1 MFPRKFAYLVPDT
14 LAGVF
19 DALDAHPESKVLAG
33 GQSLIPIMKM
43 RLCDLTHVIDLRHLP
58 WRYCTDDAEGLHL
71 GALLTHRT
79 LEEDRALAGR
89 LPIVADAAHHLA
101 DLQVRG
107 MGTLGGALAEADP
120 AGDWSAVMIA
130 LDAQVVIASK
140 NGRRRV
146 PIAELFTDP
155 YSTCV
160 AHEELIEEV
169 LIPTA
174 MLRGNGAYMKLERR
188 AGSFAIAGVAAQLV
202 LDAEGAIERAGIG
215 LAGAGLTPLRAV
227 EAERRLIGEA
237 PSVALAREAAV
248 LAMEVAMPLDD
259 LRGTAEYKR
268 EMVGVLTE
276 RVLDLTLRRIEGLGV
291 TTHAR

>member
-1 MFPRKFAYLVPDT
+1 MFPRKFAYLVPET
-14 LAGVF
+14 LDGVF
-19 DALDAHPESKVLAG
+19 DALAAYPESKVLAG

-43 RLCDLTHVIDLRHLP
+43 RLCDLTHVIDLRSVP
-58 WRYCTDDAEGLHL
+58 WRYVTEDAEGLHL

-79 LEEDRALAGR
+79 IEEDAALAER

-130 LDAQVVIASK
+130 LDAQVAVAAK
-140 NGRRRV
+140 GGERRV
-146 PIAELFTDP
+146 PVAELFTDP
-155 YSTCV
+155 YSTCIG
-160 AHEELIEEV
+160 HEELIVEIVIPAAV
-169 LIPTA
+169 LK
-174 MLRGNGAYMKLERR
+174 GKGAYMKLERR

-202 LDAEGAIERAGIG
+202 LGSDGTIERAGIG

-227 EAERRLIGEA
+227 EAERRLIGA
-237 PSVALAREAAV
+237 MPTVALAREAAA
-248 LAMEVAMPLDD
+248 LAMEAAMPLDD

-276 RVLDLTLRRIEGLGV
+276 RVLDLAQRRIEGV
-291 TTHAR
+291 EVSAHAR

>member
-1 MFPRKFAYLVPDT
+1 VFPRKFAYLVPDT
-14 LAGVF
+14 LEGVF
-19 DALDAHPESKVLAG
+19 DALAAHPGSKVLAG

-43 RLCDLTHVIDLRHLP
+43 RLCDLTHVIDLRNLP
-58 WRYCTDDAEGLHL
+58 WRGLTEDAEGLHL

-79 LEEDRALAGR
+79 LEEDRALAER

-130 LDAQVVIASK
+130 LDARVVIASR
-140 NGRRRV
+140 NGQRRIPV
-146 PIAELFTDP
+146 AELFTDP

-160 AHEELIEEV
+160 EHEELIEEV
-169 LIPTA
+169 VIPA
-174 MLRGNGAYMKLERR
+174 SALRGNGAYIKLERR

-202 LDAEGAIERAGIG
+202 LDTEGAIECAGIG
-215 LAGAGLTPLRAV
+215 LAGVGLTPLRAI

-237 PSVALAREAAV
+237 PSVALAREAAA
-248 LAMEVAMPLDD
+248 LAMEAALPFDD
-259 LRGTAEYKR
+259 LRGSAEYKR
-268 EMVGVLTE
+268 EMIGVLTE
-276 RVLDLTLRRIEGLGV
+276 RALDLAQRRIEGPGV
-291 TTHAR
+291 PAHAH